1 MDRLKPLF
9 PEIPTDRWDLLAR
22 MAALHREWNARVNLV
37 SRKDIDH
44 LEWHHYAPCLAAVK
58 FLRLAEG
65 ATLIDVGTGGGF
77 PGLVLAALYPQARFT
92 LADSVGK
99 KITVVA
105 DIVKKLG
112 LRNAEVKNVRVETLA
127 RQYDFVTGRAVT
139 SLPGFVQLVRKL
151 VRPVP
156 VRDAT
161 ANTGPDTP
169 ANGILYWKGG
179 SLADEEAALGLAP
192 ARVLSLEETLG
203 DPYFHEKYIVHYPQP
218 DLARA
223 RPPAPAPV

>member
-9 PEIPTDRWDLLAR
+9 PEIPADRRGLLAR
-22 MAALHREWNARVNLV
+22 MVALHREWNARVNLV

-58 FLRLAEG
+58 LLRLAEG

-99 KITVVA
+99 KIAVVA
-105 DIVKKLG
+105 DIAKKLG
-112 LRNAEVKNVRVETLA
+112 LRNVEVKNVRVETLA

-151 VRPVP
+151 VRP
-156 VRDAT
+156 
-161 ANTGPDTP
+161 GGGKHTP
-169 ANGILYWKGG
+169 PNGILYWKGG

-192 ARVLSLEETLG
+192 SRVLSLEETLG

-223 RPPAPAPV
+223 RPPEPPPAT